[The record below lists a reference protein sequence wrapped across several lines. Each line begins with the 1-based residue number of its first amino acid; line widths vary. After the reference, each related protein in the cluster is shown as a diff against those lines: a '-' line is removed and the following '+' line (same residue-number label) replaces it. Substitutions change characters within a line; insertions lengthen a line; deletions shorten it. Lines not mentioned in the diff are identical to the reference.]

1 LSEERVESPPPVH
14 DVSEQDIQLRLATV
28 RIGVWLTV
36 IVSIG
41 AGAYAVETWDG
52 PNRVPILALVAI
64 GLLSAPVVH
73 LCPWEKV
80 IRSRWR
86 EAVFF
91 AWSAADIAL
100 ICAIAALDGG
110 SDSPYMVFLFLPFV
124 FAALSYPPRTTALVG
139 ITTIAGFVAVAYSVG
154 GGLPLGGL
162 GAFAGVCIALL
173 ASWAGRNEAER
184 RTELA
189 QTARALQQSETT
201 SSMQA
206 RQQQE
211 VARFGQLALSGAPT
225 GRLQTEGAELVRRVL
240 DVDLAGVLKL
250 QPGEEEFLIVAG
262 AGFRAEHIG
271 TTKVPAGYDSQSGYT
286 LATGTA
292 AVVTDWRRETRFA
305 KSRMADEYGA
315 LSGATVVIRAKGQP
329 YGVLGVQAATVR
341 EFSSED
347 VNFIQAIANVLANA
361 IERRSSE
368 ERTRHEALHD
378 PLTGLPNRN
387 LFLDRLEH
395 ALGQSS
401 RHEAE
406 VAVLF
411 VDLDQF
417 KLVNDGLG
425 HAAGDELLA
434 AVAPRLEQAL
444 RPGDTVAR
452 FGGDEFAVLAE
463 DITSERD
470 ATRVAERIAE
480 ALTRPFILRH
490 REHFVSASIGIS
502 IGIGHEE
509 PETLIRDADAALYR
523 AKERGRGGYEIF
535 DEVMRSRVIE
545 HMQTENDLRRAL
557 QRGELEL
564 HYQPLVALDTGSI
577 TSLEA
582 LLRWR
587 PPDRGLVGPAGF
599 IPVAEESRL
608 IIPIGSW
615 VLEEACRQAA
625 HWQALDPD
633 GPPVSVAVNLS
644 VRQLADPG
652 LLDSVMRAI
661 DGSGIDPGSLH
672 LELTETTLLEDID
685 SVERSLNSLR
695 ALGVPLVLDDFGIGF
710 SALGYLK
717 RLPLSGIKIDRSFV
731 EKLAEAPED
740 AAIVRAV
747 TEMASSLGIAVVA
760 EGVETREQLDA
771 IRALG
776 CGFAQGFYFSEPIP
790 AEEVEALLRDPMPT
804 LG

>member
-1 LSEERVESPPPVH
+1 LSEERVESPAPVH
-14 DVSEQDIQLRLATV
+14 DVSEQDIRVRLATV
-28 RIGVWLTV
+28 RIGVWLTL

-41 AGAYAVETWDG
+41 GGAYALETWDG
-52 PNRVPILALVAI
+52 PNRAPILALAAL
-64 GLLSAPVVH
+64 GLLSAPIAQLLH
-73 LCPWEKV
+73 WDRI
-80 IRSRWR
+80 IRSRWC
-86 EAVFF
+86 EPAFY
-91 AWSAADIAL
+91 AWSAADIGL
-100 ICAIAALDGG
+100 ICLIGALDGG
-110 SDSPYMVFLFLPFV
+110 TGSPYMLLLFIPFV
-124 FAALSYPPRTTALVG
+124 YAALSYPPPTTVLVG
-139 ITTIAGFVAVAYSVG
+139 ITTVAGFLAVAIVVD
-154 GGLPLGGL
+154 GGLPLEGL

-173 ASWAGRNEAER
+173 AFWAGRNEADR
-184 RTELA
+184 REELA
-189 QTARALQQSETT
+189 RTAQALQRSEAT

-211 VARFGQLALSGAPT
+211 VARFGQLALSGASI
-225 GRLQTEGAELVRRVL
+225 GHLQSEATELLCRVL
-240 DVDLAGVLKL
+240 DVGLAAVLKL
-250 QPGEEEFLIVAG
+250 QPGGEEFLFVAG
-262 AGFRAEHIG
+262 TG
-271 TTKVPAGYDSQSGYT
+271 TVPAGHDSQAGYT

-292 AVVTDWRRETRFA
+292 AVVSDWRTETRFA
-305 KSRMADEYGA
+305 KSRMADDYGA
-315 LSGATVVIRAKGQP
+315 LSGATVLIRAKGHP
-329 YGVLGVQAATVR
+329 YGVLGVQAAELR

-361 IERRSSE
+361 IERRSAE
-368 ERTRHEALHD
+368 EQTRHEALHD

-395 ALGQSS
+395 ALGQAT

-411 VDLDQF
+411 LDLDQF

-452 FGGDEFAVLAE
+452 FGGDEFAILAE
-463 DITSERD
+463 EISSERD

-502 IGIGHEE
+502 IGSGHEE

-564 HYQPLVALDTGSI
+564 HYQPLVALESGSI

-587 PPDRGLVGPAGF
+587 HPDRGLVGPAGF

-625 HWQALDPD
+625 RWQAQDPD
-633 GPPVSVAVNLS
+633 GSPISVAVNLS

-652 LLDSVMRAI
+652 LLDTVMRAV
-661 DGSGIDPGSLH
+661 DGSGIDPASLH

-685 SVERSLNSLR
+685 SVERSLNALR
-695 ALGVPLVLDDFGIGF
+695 ALGVHIVLDDFGIGF
-710 SALGYLK
+710 SSLGYLK
-717 RLPLSGIKIDRSFV
+717 RLPLSGIKIDRTFV
-731 EKLAEAPED
+731 ENLADAPED

-760 EGVETREQLDA
+760 EGVESREQLDA
-771 IRALG
+771 TRALG
-776 CGFAQGFYFSEPIP
+776 CGYAQGFYFSPAIP
-790 AEEVEALLRDPMPT
+790 AGEIEALLREPMPA
-804 LG
+804 LR